1 MSNPLFLTVPLYFA
15 AFTLTMILIANFI
28 APSKLNYKGNVA
40 RMEPL
45 HQEIFQ
51 VHCVYTMLTV
61 GGMAALCAFLPGE
74 LATGEPLAIAL
85 LWFMAG
91 YWSLR
96 VLIQFFYYNRSIKKT
111 YPIYNVLFTLA
122 FSYLGITFFALAVVT
137 TFFLCTG

>member
-1 MSNPLFLTVPLYFA
+1 MSHPLFLTGPLYFA

-51 VHCVYTMLTV
+51 VHCLYTMLTV
-61 GGMAALCAFLPGE
+61 GGMATLCWFLPEE
-74 LATGEPLAIAL
+74 LASGNPLAIAL

-91 YWSLR
+91 YWGLR

-122 FSYLGITFFALAVVT
+122 FVYLSIAFLGIAVVT
-137 TFFLCTG
+137 TFFLCTN

>member
-1 MSNPLFLTVPLYFA
+1 MSNPLLPIALLYFA

-28 APSKLNYKGNVA
+28 APSKLNYKGNVT

-45 HQEIFQ
+45 HQEVFH
-51 VHCVYTMLTV
+51 VHCLYTILTI
-61 GGMAALCAFLPGE
+61 GGMAALCWFMPRH
-74 LATGEPLAIAL
+74 LAAGSPLAVAL

-96 VLIQFFYYNRSIKKT
+96 IFIQFFFYNREIKKT

-122 FSYLGITFFALAVVT
+122 FVYLGLAFFAVAFVT
-137 TFFLCTG
+137 TFFRC